1 MPSASA
7 WSPKAIQVHGYG
19 YGHGDVHV
27 HVHGYGYGYGYGHG
41 YGDVHVH
48 VHGYGYGWRR
58 VGSGNG
64 GRFGTRSVRDWLVPP
79 IWFHEDFHL
88 GVMTHAGH
96 TWLSRSDWCHP
107 DRMPTPA
114 RSTANQMPYR
124 PKRAALVLE
133 AP

>member
-48 VHGYGYGWRR
+48 VHGYGYSWRR
-58 VGSGNG
+58 VRSGNG
-64 GRFGTRSVRDWLVPP
+64 GRFGTPSVRDWLVPCLRGFVH
-79 IWFHEDFHL
+79 I
-88 GVMTHAGH
+88 
-96 TWLSRSDWCHP
+96 S
-107 DRMPTPA
+107 PA
-114 RSTANQMPYR
+114 FFA
-124 PKRAALVLE
+124 
-133 AP
+133 